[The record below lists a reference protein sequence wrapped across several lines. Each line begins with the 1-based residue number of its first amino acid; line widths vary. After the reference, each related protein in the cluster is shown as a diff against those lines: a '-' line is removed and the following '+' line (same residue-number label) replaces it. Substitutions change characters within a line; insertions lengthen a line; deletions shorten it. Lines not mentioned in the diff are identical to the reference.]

1 MLEWLLKE
9 MAGIFIVHLVKEK
22 LHQFLELD
30 LLDSFD
36 IILIVDVLDLVD
48 SWCEFQVDECFDS
61 W

>member
-9 MAGIFIVHLVKEK
+9 MTGVFIVHLVKEK

-48 SWCEFQVDECFDS
+48 SWCEFQVD
-61 W
+61 